1 MLGQSIKAVD
11 ALVAALGHTED
22 DLVFQQV
29 HAGGGVHEVQ
39 TVGVYVGRSGDV
51 QLVHLLLTGREEEV
65 AVSALLD
72 LGLESTGGIK
82 VEAEGDARV
91 LGRVVL
97 GDGVQGLGQG
107 GSGEDDKL
115 DALAGSLGSSCG
127 RGSAGN
133 RAAAGGQGSG
143 NTGGTGRS
151 QKVTAGNEIGFHRF
165 TPCFCKK
172 SLIIDVHVSAS
183 RSGTAIYLRAHSP
196 SRPAAMRTPCSRL
209 GRMYSRFSFTAFG
222 LPGRLTMSVLPRNT
236 LAARLSIPRGV
247 MERLW

>member
-51 QLVHLLLTGREEEV
+51 QLVHLLLAGREEEV

-72 LGLESTGGIK
+72 LGLESTGGIE

-97 GDGVQGLGQG
+97 GDGVQGLGQ
-107 GSGEDDKL
+107 
-115 DALAGSLGSSCG
+115 
-127 RGSAGN
+127 
-133 RAAAGGQGSG
+133 
-143 NTGGTGRS
+143 
-151 QKVTAGNEIGFHRF
+151 
-165 TPCFCKK
+165 
-172 SLIIDVHVSAS
+172 
-183 RSGTAIYLRAHSP
+183 
-196 SRPAAMRTPCSRL
+196 
-209 GRMYSRFSFTAFG
+209 
-222 LPGRLTMSVLPRNT
+222 
-236 LAARLSIPRGV
+236 
-247 MERLW
+247 

>member
-11 ALVAALGHTED
+11 ALVAALRHTED

-29 HAGGGVHEVQ
+29 HTGGGVHEVQ
-39 TVGVYVGRSGDV
+39 TVDVYVGRRGDV

-72 LGLESTGGIK
+72 LGLESAGGIK

-107 GSGEDDKL
+107 GSGEDDEL
-115 DALAGSLGSSCG
+115 DALASSLGSNGLRGSSCG

-133 RAAAGGQGSG
+133 RAAAGGQGSSADCADH
-143 NTGGTGRS
+143 R
-151 QKVTAGNEIGFHRF
+151 QKAAAGNEIGFHEF
-165 TPCFCKK
+165 
-172 SLIIDVHVSAS
+172 
-183 RSGTAIYLRAHSP
+183 SP
-196 SRPAAMRTPCSRL
+196 SIIGLYFRPTAGRCCFRNIVLFSSSVGFADTPEPLPLGEVAAKQT
-209 GRMYSRFSFTAFG
+209 
-222 LPGRLTMSVLPRNT
+222 
-236 LAARLSIPRGV
+236 
-247 MERLW
+247 ERA

>member
-1 MLGQSIKAVD
+1 MGQDLLGVLAHRHIAVAHAEQDVLSLQVLGQSIKAVD

-51 QLVHLLLTGREEEV
+51 QLVHLFLTGGEEEV

-97 GDGVQGLGQG
+97 GDGVQGLGQ
-107 GSGEDDKL
+107 
-115 DALAGSLGSSCG
+115 
-127 RGSAGN
+127 
-133 RAAAGGQGSG
+133 
-143 NTGGTGRS
+143 
-151 QKVTAGNEIGFHRF
+151 
-165 TPCFCKK
+165 
-172 SLIIDVHVSAS
+172 
-183 RSGTAIYLRAHSP
+183 
-196 SRPAAMRTPCSRL
+196 
-209 GRMYSRFSFTAFG
+209 
-222 LPGRLTMSVLPRNT
+222 
-236 LAARLSIPRGV
+236 
-247 MERLW
+247 